1 MTMQLATIGEIRSQL
16 DTAWS
21 RPTRVTE
28 RVSRPAIALAGK
40 KVTPSVYIERHTAV
54 AIAALLAGTGGLM
67 TAGSIAERDQRGYR
81 LGNFEYRACNVPA
94 RNRLQG
100 ARSAAEDL
108 ARVKAVFD
116 PSVTDLA
123 SLFGVSRQ
131 TIYNWQAGQP
141 LAEENEARLE
151 RLVLAADIIAAHGFA
166 KNHGVLR
173 RPLAG
178 GKSFFALVK
187 DGRDSEDAARVLVET
202 LQRELQQRKRL
213 DERLA
218 NRTRKPVDIDDLGVP
233 AMDDAV

>member
-1 MTMQLATIGEIRSQL
+1 MQLAAIGEIRSQL

-28 RVSRPAIALAGK
+28 RVSRPAIDLAGE
-40 KVTPSVYIERHTAV
+40 KVIPSIFIERHTAIAV
-54 AIAALLAGTGGLM
+54 AALLAGTGGLM

-81 LGNFEYRACNVPA
+81 LGNFEYPACNAPA
-94 RNRLQG
+94 RSGLHSVRN
-100 ARSAAEDL
+100 AAKDL
-108 ARVKAVFD
+108 ARIKAVFD

-141 LAEENEARLE
+141 LAEENEHRLE
-151 RLVLAADIIAAHGFA
+151 RLVRAADIITAHGLA
-166 KNHGVLR
+166 ENHSVLR

-178 GKSFFALVK
+178 GKGFFALVK
-187 DGRDSEDAARVLVET
+187 EGRDSEETARVLVET
-202 LQRELQQRKRL
+202 VQRELQQRKRL

-218 NRTRKPVDIDDLGVP
+218 GRTRKPLDIDDLGAP
-233 AMDDAV
+233 PMDDAV